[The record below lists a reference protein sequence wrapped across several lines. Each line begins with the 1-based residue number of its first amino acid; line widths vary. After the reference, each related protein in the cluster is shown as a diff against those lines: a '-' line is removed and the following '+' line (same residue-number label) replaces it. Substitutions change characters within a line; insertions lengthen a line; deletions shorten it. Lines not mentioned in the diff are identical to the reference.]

1 MLKPKTQA
9 SPAVATTAE
18 QGTQEAPAQT
28 SAGSQTAQEFDISQ
42 GYAPMD
48 VEPHV
53 EDRRPQLLE
62 QENEALLRQ
71 REQYRMVAER
81 RVRLMESQYN
91 EHLAS
96 LTSRDEERDYEAR

>member
-9 SPAVATTAE
+9 PPAVATTAE

-28 SAGSQTAQEFDISQ
+28 SAGSHTAQEFDISQ
-42 GYAPMD
+42 GDAPMD
-48 VEPHV
+48 VEAPHV
-53 EDRRPQLLE
+53 EDRRTQLLE
-62 QENEALLRQ
+62 QEHEALLRQ

-96 LTSRDEERDYEAR
+96 LTLSLIHI